1 MENSDLNAIRIEA
14 FKKHGAT
21 RIIRL
26 RIADGS
32 LRYYV
37 CQMKN
42 NRILSV
48 LAGGTDKRQ
57 ILSQL

>member
-1 MENSDLNAIRIEA
+1 MDNSDINQIRIEA
-14 FKKHGAT
+14 FKKHGAN
-21 RIIRL
+21 RIVRL

-37 CQMKN
+37 CQVKD